1 MKGGAVVVTEA
12 EAEAKAKETAM
23 AKGIDEAVAAAEE
36 EYYPSMFR
44 GLWALTARELKKW
57 LKDPVMVLM
66 FVLQPLIWM
75 GLLGK
80 SMNINAMF
88 SAKSLGNMEIPNI
101 QIPGNLLNPPIS
113 GVVVIPGALIAHEL
127 QRVFSDIGTKVMQNT
142 FGVVDYFSYMAV
154 GMVSMI
160 VMTTTMFSGMS
171 IVWDRR
177 LGFLDKVIS
186 TPVSR
191 AAITLS
197 KVLNATLRAIFQAT
211 IILAIAYLLG
221 LQLSPSFSLINL
233 LGIYASIFLLGV
245 GLSSVFIAFSLRSTR
260 MERPMQ
266 IISLITMP
274 LMFASN
280 TFFPV
285 SLMPDWIQMV
295 ARINPLT
302 YLTDAVR
309 QLTIMPLDAS
319 ALIFDLIYLGIFATI
334 LAAIGIVLS
343 WRYLTK

>member
-1 MKGGAVVVTEA
+1 MSGAN
-12 EAEAKAKETAM
+12 
-23 AKGIDEAVAAAEE
+23 
-36 EYYPSMFR
+36 EYHPSMLR
-44 GLWALTARELKKW
+44 GLWALTVRELKKW

-66 FVLQPLIWM
+66 LVLQPLIWM

-88 SAKSLGNMEIPNI
+88 SANSLGNMEISNI
-101 QIPGNLLNPPIS
+101 QIPGSLLSPPVS
-113 GVVVIPGALIAHEL
+113 GVVVIPGALIAQQL
-127 QRVFSDIGTKVMQNT
+127 QQMFSNIGAKVMQNT
-142 FGVVDYFSYMAV
+142 FGVTDYFSYMAV

-177 LGFLDKVIS
+177 LGFLDKVVS

-191 AAITLS
+191 AAIIFA
-197 KVLNATLRAIFQAT
+197 KVLNATLRAVFQAT
-211 IILAIAYLLG
+211 VILALAYLLG
-221 LQLSPSFSLINL
+221 LQLSSTFTLLNL
-233 LGIYASIFLLGV
+233 LGVYAAIFLLGV
-245 GLSSVFIAFSLRSTR
+245 GLASVFIAFSLRSTR

-280 TFFPV
+280 TFFPL
-285 SLMPDWIQMV
+285 SLMPDWIQAV
-295 ARINPLT
+295 AKVNPLT

-309 QLTIMPLDAS
+309 QLTILPLDVS
-319 ALIFDLIYLGIFATI
+319 ALIFDFAYLGVFAAV
-334 LAAIGIVLS
+334 LATIGIVLS
-343 WRYLTK
+343 WRYLTR

>member
-1 MKGGAVVVTEA
+1 MS
-12 EAEAKAKETAM
+12 KAN
-23 AKGIDEAVAAAEE
+23 
-36 EYYPSMFR
+36 EYNPSMLR
-44 GLWALTARELKKW
+44 GLWALTVRELKKW

-66 FVLQPLIWM
+66 LVLQPLIWM

-80 SMNINAMF
+80 SMNINEMF
-88 SAKSLGNMEIPNI
+88 SANSLSNIEIPNI
-101 QIPGNLLNPPIS
+101 QIPGSLLNPPVS
-113 GVVVIPGALIAHEL
+113 GVVVIPGILIAQHL
-127 QRVFSDIGTKVMQNT
+127 QQMFSDIGAKVMQNT
-142 FGVVDYFSYMAV
+142 FGVADYFSYMAV

-177 LGFLDKVIS
+177 LGFLDKVVS
-186 TPVSR
+186 TPVPR
-191 AAITLS
+191 AAIIFA

-211 IILAIAYLLG
+211 VILALAYLLG
-221 LQLSPSFSLINL
+221 FQLSSTFTLLNL
-233 LGIYASIFLLGV
+233 LGVYAAIFLLGV

-280 TFFPV
+280 TFFPLH
-285 SLMPDWIQMV
+285 LMPEWIQAV
-295 ARINPLT
+295 ARVNPLT

-309 QLTIMPLDAS
+309 QLTILPLDAS
-319 ALIFDLIYLGIFATI
+319 ALMFDFTYLSIFAAF
-334 LAAIGIVLS
+334 LATIGIMLS